1 MAFGQ
6 GKVKEEDV
14 FDGRRIWAGIHDGLR
29 VLSKWQAYT
38 FSGLRVDWF
47 DNSFGSFSCGK
58 KSKRYPVPKSDWI
71 PFACTVQL
79 LSNVLFTQFFLFSA
93 LYDFSSSSVLYSR
106 HSPRYA
112 SEATGGVDMSGLK
125 WLRSRIKGVE
135 TVFLRAWL
143 QPNEHSSCSHVG
155 VSMLS

>member
-79 LSNVLFTQFFLFSA
+79 LSNVLFTPFFLFFCIIWFFFIIRSIFSA
-93 LYDFSSSSVLYSR
+93 LTAICIRSNGWSR
-106 HSPRYA
+106 YVRIEVAPQQDQRCWNSFFKGMT
-112 SEATGGVDMSGLK
+112 AT
-125 WLRSRIKGVE
+125 
-135 TVFLRAWL
+135 
-143 QPNEHSSCSHVG
+143 
-155 VSMLS
+155 